1 MMIGGA
7 GLSLIGVLVLDREA
21 RLSVGDTG
29 TRPKD
34 TSSWLLK
41 VGAAGA
47 LVIGLSAFQG
57 EYDFGVE
64 QFRLVLQPM
73 MITGA
78 AALALVAARMLLG
91 RGGAVLAALFFLLL
105 RGIISVLVGPG
116 LGEPQV
122 WFPLYLSEAIIVEAV
137 ALTRLTRKP
146 LALGAVSGLGI
157 ATLGM
162 ALESL
167 WINQV
172 FAVPWAASIW
182 AEALAMCIPVGV
194 ATGMCGALL
203 ATALRDGHLPRPALS
218 RGIVTAT
225 ALIVAAATANGLS
238 ATVPDNATATI
249 ALREVS
255 GTGAARTAAAE
266 VRVTPASLAQEDAA
280 WVEILAWQGGGAG
293 ERGLVIDR
301 LKRTGPGTYESIK
314 PIPIAGGWK
323 STLRV
328 QDGRTM
334 TAVPIYLP
342 AEDAI
347 DAEEVPASATFTRQ
361 FVPEITLLQRE
372 RSFDH
377 PAWLWG
383 AASVVVLACSV
394 ALIWAL
400 SWGVARLARS
410 SPGRDRNDAGDRERV
425 LL

>member
-1 MMIGGA
+1 M
-7 GLSLIGVLVLDREA
+7 
-21 RLSVGDTG
+21 
-29 TRPKD
+29 
-34 TSSWLLK
+34 
-41 VGAAGA
+41 
-47 LVIGLSAFQG
+47 
-57 EYDFGVE
+57 
-64 QFRLVLQPM
+64 
-73 MITGA
+73 
-78 AALALVAARMLLG
+78 
-91 RGGAVLAALFFLLL
+91 
-105 RGIISVLVGPG
+105 
-116 LGEPQV
+116 
-122 WFPLYLSEAIIVEAV
+122 
-137 ALTRLTRKP
+137 
-146 LALGAVSGLGI
+146 
-157 ATLGM
+157 
-162 ALESL
+162 
-167 WINQV
+167 
-172 FAVPWAASIW
+172 
-182 AEALAMCIPVGV
+182 
-194 ATGMCGALL
+194 
-203 ATALRDGHLPRPALS
+203 
-218 RGIVTAT
+218 TAT

-377 PAWLWG
+377 PAWLWD

>member
-47 LVIGLSAFQG
+47 LVIVLSAFQG

-182 AEALAMCIPVGV
+182 AEALAMCIPSVWRPGC
-194 ATGMCGALL
+194 AA
-203 ATALRDGHLPRPALS
+203 RYWPPRC
-218 RGIVTAT
+218 
-225 ALIVAAATANGLS
+225 
-238 ATVPDNATATI
+238 ATATSH
-249 ALREVS
+249 APPSR
-255 GTGAARTAAAE
+255 
-266 VRVTPASLAQEDAA
+266 
-280 WVEILAWQGGGAG
+280 AG
-293 ERGLVIDR
+293 
-301 LKRTGPGTYESIK
+301 S
-314 PIPIAGGWK
+314 
-323 STLRV
+323 
-328 QDGRTM
+328 
-334 TAVPIYLP
+334 
-342 AEDAI
+342 
-347 DAEEVPASATFTRQ
+347 
-361 FVPEITLLQRE
+361 
-372 RSFDH
+372 
-377 PAWLWG
+377 
-383 AASVVVLACSV
+383 
-394 ALIWAL
+394 
-400 SWGVARLARS
+400 
-410 SPGRDRNDAGDRERV
+410 
-425 LL
+425 